1 MVQIQFSDLM
11 VNDWLLTV
19 VVDCTVH
26 NNRTQSVA
34 HTTNAKCSMIQA
46 TFVGY
51 MRSLF
56 WVVLKGSQWCSVLQI
71 ASLVLNCDGSL
82 SASFKHEQ
90 RTCKKYLNMDNIL
103 QKHTQIVLARILL
116 WKTVESYWRLT
127 MDELYMTSGLKVEEN
142 IASFTIQ
149 L

>member
-56 WVVLKGSQWCSVLQI
+56 WVVLKGSQWCTLLLLYSLLLLYWTVMAL
-71 ASLVLNCDGSL
+71 LVLHL
-82 SASFKHEQ
+82 STNSELVKNTWIWIIFYRNTHKSFWQESF
-90 RTCKKYLNMDNIL
+90 Y
-103 QKHTQIVLARILL
+103 
-116 WKTVESYWRLT
+116 VESYWRLT